1 MKVRKHLATSLGVAV
16 LALGLAAP
24 AAQAHPMNLLAG
36 VQAAPHRATA
46 VDTRDWTAALLS
58 SDSSKAATTAAP
70 VSTSNGDG
78 VNWAAVGIGSAI
90 VVLLMGGAAAMGLR
104 ARPRRAAAA

>member
-1 MKVRKHLATSLGVAV
+1 MTVRKHLATSLSVAV

-36 VQAAPHRATA
+36 VQTSPHRATA
-46 VDTRDWTAALLS
+46 VDTRDWTASLLS
-58 SDSSKAATTAAP
+58 SDSSKASTAAP
-70 VSTSNGDG
+70 VSASNGDG

-90 VVLLMGGAAAMGLR
+90 VVLLMGGAAATGLR

>member
-1 MKVRKHLATSLGVAV
+1 MKLRKHLATSLGVAV

-46 VDTRDWTAALLS
+46 VDTRDWTASLLS
-58 SDSSKAATTAAP
+58 SDSSKAATATP
-70 VSTSNGDG
+70 VSTSNGGG

-90 VVLLMGGAAAMGLR
+90 VVLLVGGAAATGVR

>member
-1 MKVRKHLATSLGVAV
+1 MKLRKHLATSLGVAV

-46 VDTRDWTAALLS
+46 VDTRDWTPALMS
-58 SDSSKAATTAAP
+58 SDSSKAATTAP
-70 VSTSNGDG
+70 VSPSNGDG

-90 VVLLMGGAAAMGLR
+90 VVLLMGGAAAGLR
-104 ARPRRAAAA
+104 ARPRREAAA

>member
-1 MKVRKHLATSLGVAV
+1 MTVRKHLGTSLSVAV

-24 AAQAHPMNLLAG
+24 AAQAQPMNLRAG

-46 VDTRDWTAALLS
+46 VDTRDWTPALMS
-58 SDSSKAATTAAP
+58 SDSSKAATAAP
-70 VSTSNGDG
+70 VSASNGDG
-78 VNWAAVGIGSAI
+78 VNWSAVGIGSAI
-90 VVLLMGGAAAMGLR
+90 VVLLVGAAATGLR

>member
-1 MKVRKHLATSLGVAV
+1 MTLRKHLATSLGVAV
-16 LALGLAAP
+16 LALGLAVP

-36 VQAAPHRATA
+36 TQAVPHRATA
-46 VDTRDWTAALLS
+46 VDTRDWTPALLS
-58 SDSSKAATTAAP
+58 SDSSKAAIAAP

-90 VVLLMGGAAAMGLR
+90 VALLVGGVAAAGLR